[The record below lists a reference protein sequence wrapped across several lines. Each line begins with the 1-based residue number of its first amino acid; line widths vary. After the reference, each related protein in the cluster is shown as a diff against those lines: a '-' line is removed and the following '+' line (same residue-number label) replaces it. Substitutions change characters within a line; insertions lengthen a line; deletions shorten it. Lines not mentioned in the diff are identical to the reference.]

1 MLLRYTLLIKSIGFP
16 EISLY
21 AVLWCAH
28 VKPMEKVKL
37 NNLETCTAIQVLC
50 FGKLIHVRDLT
61 TKYGRH
67 FPRWLSLR
75 VQKLT
80 FFMFLPKSS
89 SCTRKCLIRELNNL
103 VSCTMLLRYTFSIQ
117 SIVFPEILL

>member
-50 FGKLIHVRDLT
+50 FGKLIYVRDLT

-67 FPRWLSLR
+67 FPRWLSLG

-80 FFMFLPKSS
+80 FFIFLPKSNS
-89 SCTRKCLIRELNNL
+89 RTRKWSIRELELL
-103 VSCTMLLRYTFSIQ
+103 VSYTMFLRYNFSIQ
-117 SIVFPEILL
+117 SVVLPEISF